1 MIINKKYLKQFS
13 PIPLNFQ
20 LDEVLNYV
28 PVAEKIWVK
37 PILGE
42 EFFDELQE
50 QVDNNE
56 LSEENATLCVDILWQ
71 YLSYCTVL
79 EALPILWANI
89 SQVGITLG
97 KSDNADSVTLK
108 DMTYIEQHI
117 RRQVEVLKDE
127 LIDYLEEH
135 WESFPLY
142 HSSHCT
148 CSKCQSDKGR
158 LNKPNPFS
166 QIYGLP
172 RKCADI
178 R

>member
-13 PIPLNFQ
+13 PIPLNYQ

-28 PVAEKIWVK
+28 PVAEKIWII
-37 PILGE
+37 PILGT

-71 YLSYCTVL
+71 YLSYATVL

-89 SQVGITLG
+89 SQVGITVG
-97 KSDNADSVTLK
+97 KSENADSVSLK
-108 DMTYIEQHI
+108 DMTYIEQHV
-117 RRQVEVLKDE
+117 RRQVEVLKDN

-142 HSSHCT
+142 HSSHCN
-148 CSKCQSDKGR
+148 CSKCCSKRGR
-158 LNKPNPFS
+158 LNDPNPMQ
-166 QIYGLP
+166 QIYGMP
-172 RKCADI
+172 RRYTDI